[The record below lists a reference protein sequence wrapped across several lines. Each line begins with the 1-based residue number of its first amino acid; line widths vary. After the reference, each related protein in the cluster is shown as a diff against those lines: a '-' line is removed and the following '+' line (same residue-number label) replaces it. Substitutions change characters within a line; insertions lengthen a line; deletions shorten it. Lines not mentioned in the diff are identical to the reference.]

1 MRQIMVEKEI
11 QGSAEAGSYNEVN
24 INLSNA
30 DGIQE
35 FVKNATWRDILLHL
49 VENNKLNIWDIDVGR
64 IIHSYLDFIKK
75 LKLLDLYVPA
85 NIIFAAAI
93 MVRLKS
99 GTISFEQ
106 AGQAV
111 LDAEQDAGA
120 QRILPEID
128 AIYPRMRLQPNKRI
142 TLEDLLGALNEAMA
156 IEKKHAERQQPEK
169 APINI
174 IFDMGIDER
183 IKIIFDLI
191 ERNIDS
197 EKMTS
202 FVTLK
207 AQFNE
212 DPLLNLFVP
221 LLYLM
226 QKNKILLYQDP
237 FFGDILI
244 RKLNN

>member
-1 MRQIMVEKEI
+1 MRQSIVEKTMQI
-11 QGSAEAGSYNEVN
+11 NAETGRDNEAN
-24 INLSNA
+24 INLSDA
-30 DGIQE
+30 DGIQN
-35 FVKNATWRDILLHL
+35 FVKNATWKDILLHL

-99 GTISFEQ
+99 STISFEQ
-106 AGQAV
+106 AGQT
-111 LDAEQDAGA
+111 LLETEDANI
-120 QRILPEID
+120 QRVLPEID

-142 TLEDLLGALNEAMA
+142 TLDDLLGALNEAMA
-156 IEKKHAERQQPEK
+156 IEKKYTERPQSEK

-174 IFDMGIDER
+174 VFDIGIDER

-191 ERNIDS
+191 EKNLDS

-202 FVTLK
+202 FITLMSK
-207 AQFNE
+207 FNE

-244 RKLNN
+244 RSLNN